1 MKTLIVALVGIA
13 AAASAGYYGWQQK
26 KELER
31 TTAELTSTRAAL
43 SKATGELTKAKETLV
58 EVVKE
63 LQQQQAANEKLKSDR
78 DAALAFLMQEKA
90 YGERLRAELTLAQQQ
105 IAFMRTRGA
114 PPPGRYEPAMAVPV
128 RPMVIQAL
136 PAPRPQSAAVPAPA
150 PGMARPPQ

>member
-13 AAASAGYYGWQQK
+13 AAAGAGYYGWKQK
-26 KELER
+26 LELDR

-78 DAALAFLMQEKA
+78 DTAVAFLMQEKA
-90 YGERLRAELTLAQQQ
+90 YGERVRAELALAQQQ
-105 IAFMRTRGA
+105 IAFLRTRGSSA
-114 PPPGRYEPAMAVPV
+114 AVPRYEPSLAVPV
-128 RPMVIQAL
+128 KPMVIRAL
-136 PAPRPQSAAVPAPA
+136 PAPQAIGAPM
-150 PGMARPPQ
+150 MARPPQ